1 MTADLRTIAGYALRE
16 ALRRRVLTVVV
27 VLTVAFLALFWL
39 GVREAFEESQS
50 LSAVPDLEEQTLVGA
65 TLVGLAM
72 FVTLFLG
79 TVLAV
84 FLTLSAVR
92 GDAERGLLQPIV
104 VRPIGRTTLLVA
116 RFAAASAVCVVYVE
130 LVFAAA
136 VVITGATGDWWPSN
150 PELVG
155 LGLGAA
161 VVVVVAISLL
171 GSTVLSTTANG
182 IAVFMVFGAGL
193 AAGLLGQVGEA
204 LSSDTLH
211 DIASIASWA
220 LPFEALYQSALHTL
234 TEDIS
239 GRDRR
244 RGEPRAVRRR
254 AGREPAAVAVRGRL
268 RARRRRGRRPDLPA
282 QRPLAILRRTCPT
295 SSSPPVTRRQAD
307 TRPCPAPRVPCPRGC
322 AP

>member
-1 MTADLRTIAGYALRE
+1 MEIDLDGGTRRFPDAGREDVPEIVARLVAEGERVYGVRVVRGTLEDAYLEAVEGSMTADLRTIAGYALRE

-130 LVFAAA
+130 LVFASA
-136 VVITGATGDWWPSN
+136 VVITGATGRLVAEQPRARRPGAGRGGRRGRRDLAPGLDG
-150 PELVG
+150 PLHDGQRHRRLHGLRRRPRGRAAGAGRRGAELGHAARHRVDRV
-155 LGLGAA
+155 LGAA
-161 VVVVVAISLL
+161 VR
-171 GSTVLSTTANG
+171 G
-182 IAVFMVFGAGL
+182 
-193 AAGLLGQVGEA
+193 
-204 LSSDTLH
+204 
-211 DIASIASWA
+211 A
-220 LPFEALYQSALHTL
+220 LPV
-234 TEDIS
+234 
-239 GRDRR
+239 G
-244 RGEPRAVRRR
+244 
-254 AGREPAAVAVRGRL
+254 AAHADGGHL
-268 RARRRRGRRPDLPA
+268 RA
-282 QRPLAILRRTCPT
+282 
-295 SSSPPVTRRQAD
+295 
-307 TRPCPAPRVPCPRGC
+307 
-322 AP
+322 

>member
-39 GVREAFEESQS
+39 GVREAFDESQS

-136 VVITGATGDWWPSN
+136 VVLTGATGDWWPTN

-171 GSTVLSTTANG
+171 G
-182 IAVFMVFGAGL
+182 
-193 AAGLLGQVGEA
+193 
-204 LSSDTLH
+204 
-211 DIASIASWA
+211 
-220 LPFEALYQSALHTL
+220 
-234 TEDIS
+234 
-239 GRDRR
+239 
-244 RGEPRAVRRR
+244 
-254 AGREPAAVAVRGRL
+254 
-268 RARRRRGRRPDLPA
+268 
-282 QRPLAILRRTCPT
+282 
-295 SSSPPVTRRQAD
+295 
-307 TRPCPAPRVPCPRGC
+307 
-322 AP
+322 

>member
-1 MTADLRTIAGYALRE
+1 MTSDLRTIAGYALRE

-39 GVREAFEESQS
+39 GVREAFDESEG

-136 VVITGATGDWWPSN
+136 VLITCATGDWWPTN

-161 VVVVVAISLL
+161 VVIVVAISLL

-204 LSSDTLH
+204 LGSDTLN

-220 LPFEALYQSALHTL
+220 LPFEALYQSALHSL
-234 TEDIS
+234 TEDIT
-239 GRDRR
+239 GVT
-244 RGEPRAVRRR
+244 GVAVSLGPFGG
-254 AGREPAAVAVRGRL
+254 AQEASSLLWLFAIAYVVVVGAVADL
-268 RARRRRGRRPDLPA
+268 IFRRSDL
-282 QRPLAILRRTCPT
+282 
-295 SSSPPVTRRQAD
+295 
-307 TRPCPAPRVPCPRGC
+307 
-322 AP
+322 

>member
-1 MTADLRTIAGYALRE
+1 MASDLRTIAGYALRE

-39 GVREAFEESQS
+39 GVREAFDQADT
-50 LSAVPDLEEQTLVGA
+50 LGAVPDLEERTLVGA
-65 TLVGLAM
+65 TLIGLSM

-84 FLTLSAVR
+84 FLTLSAIR

-130 LVFAAA
+130 LVFAAS
-136 VVITGATGDWWPSN
+136 VLITGATGDWWPSD
-150 PELVG
+150 PERVG
-155 LGLGAA
+155 AGLGAA
-161 VVVVVAISLL
+161 VVIVVAISLL

-204 LSSDTLH
+204 LSSDTLRN
-211 DIASIASWA
+211 IASVASWA
-220 LPFEALYQSALHTL
+220 LPFEALYQSALHAL
-234 TEDIS
+234 TSDIS
-239 GRDRR
+239 GVTRV
-244 RGEPRAVRRR
+244 AVSLGPFGG
-254 AGREPAAVAVRGRL
+254 AQEASSLLWPYAVAYVLVVG
-268 RARRRRGRRPDLPA
+268 AAADQIFRRSDL
-282 QRPLAILRRTCPT
+282 
-295 SSSPPVTRRQAD
+295 
-307 TRPCPAPRVPCPRGC
+307 
-322 AP
+322 

>member
-1 MTADLRTIAGYALRE
+1 MTADLRTIAGYAVRE

-79 TVLAV
+79 TVLA
-84 FLTLSAVR
+84 
-92 GDAERGLLQPIV
+92 
-104 VRPIGRTTLLVA
+104 
-116 RFAAASAVCVVYVE
+116 RFVAASAVCVVYVE
-130 LVFAAA
+130 LVFASA

-239 GRDRR
+239 GVT
-244 RGEPRAVRRR
+244 GVAVSLGPFGG
-254 AGREPAAVAVRGRL
+254 AQDASSLLWLFAVGYVLVVGAVADL
-268 RARRRRGRRPDLPA
+268 IFRRSDL
-282 QRPLAILRRTCPT
+282 
-295 SSSPPVTRRQAD
+295 
-307 TRPCPAPRVPCPRGC
+307 
-322 AP
+322 

>member
-1 MTADLRTIAGYALRE
+1 MSSDLRTIAGYALRE

-84 FLTLSAVR
+84 FLTLSAIR

-136 VVITGATGDWWPSN
+136 VLITGATGDWWPTN

-161 VVVVVAISLL
+161 VVIVVAISLL

-182 IAVFMVFGAGL
+182 IAA
-193 AAGLLGQVGEA
+193 
-204 LSSDTLH
+204 
-211 DIASIASWA
+211 IASWA

-239 GRDRR
+239 GVT
-244 RGEPRAVRRR
+244 GVAVSLGPFGG
-254 AGREPAAVAVRGRL
+254 AQDASSLLWLYAIAYVLVVGAVADL
-268 RARRRRGRRPDLPA
+268 IFRRSDL
-282 QRPLAILRRTCPT
+282 
-295 SSSPPVTRRQAD
+295 
-307 TRPCPAPRVPCPRGC
+307 
-322 AP
+322 